1 MKTQPV
7 SNFLASLIVS
17 LGLSNFPLLAPN
29 TLAFVVPSQ
38 SENQT
43 NLQLAQVNYSR
54 CTSGPNRG
62 SYCFRRGNR
71 GPLIYELIE
80 DLRRAGYYN
89 VGNDSYYGPVAER
102 AVRDF
107 QRDVGLT
114 PDGIA
119 GPQTRNLLKDP
130 RYWRDRDGQV

>member
-7 SNFLASLIVS
+7 SNFLASLIASFAVS
-17 LGLSNFPLLAPN
+17 NLPFLAPN
-29 TLAFVVPSQ
+29 ALAFVASSQ
-38 SENQT
+38 PENQT

-54 CTSGPNRG
+54 CANGPNRG
-62 SYCFRRGNR
+62 SYCFRLGNR

-89 VGNDSYYGPVAER
+89 VGNDSYYGPVAQR

-107 QRDVGLT
+107 QRNVGLT
-114 PDGIA
+114 PDGVA
-119 GPQTRNLLKDP
+119 GPQTRNLLKNP
-130 RYWRDRDGQV
+130 SYWRY